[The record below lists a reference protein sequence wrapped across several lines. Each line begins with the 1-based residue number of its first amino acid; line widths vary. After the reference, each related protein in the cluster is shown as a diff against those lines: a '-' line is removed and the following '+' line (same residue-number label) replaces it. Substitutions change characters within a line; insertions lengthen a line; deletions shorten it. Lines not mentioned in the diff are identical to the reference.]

1 MGSIALWAPQARTV
15 EIVWTRSEQPA
26 DAVLAAQSR
35 QPMVST
41 ADGWWRWVPGA
52 DDTDAGA
59 AFAIDYAFII
69 DGQEPALPDPRSA
82 WQPQGVH
89 GPSRTFDPDTFT
101 WTDAQWAGPRA
112 GQGVLGGV
120 LYELH
125 VGTFTA
131 EGTLDAAIG
140 RLDDLVALGT
150 DVVELMPL
158 APFPGDRGWG
168 YDGVGPYAVHDAWGG
183 PAALQRFVN
192 GAHARGLGVCLDVVH
207 NHLGPSGNYLARFGP
222 YFTSRHTTPWG
233 PGINLDG
240 PTSGPVRAYFIAS
253 ALRWF
258 TDFHVDALRMDAVH
272 ELHDQSGRHY
282 LAALSDAVAERATAL
297 GRPLDLIAESDLND
311 VRTVTSTAA
320 GGLGMTAQWDDDV
333 HHALHVA
340 LTGERG
346 GYYADFAGGPGR
358 DEEGP
363 LSVLARVLT
372 RGFLHDGGY
381 STFRDQTWGAPIDR
395 AAFDARRLVVALQTH
410 DQVGNR
416 ARGDRIHTTLT
427 AGQHAIGAAL
437 LLFSPFTAMLFMGEE
452 WAASTPWQ
460 FFTSF
465 DEEWLGEAV
474 RVGRRA
480 EFGRHGWREDDI
492 PDPQAPATRDRSVL
506 RWDERDRDPHAQI
519 VAWYEAC
526 LRLRRTLIGG
536 GPTRLADV
544 RVSVNEAA
552 RWIVLRYAPPQRTA
566 FAVVANLA
574 DVPQVVP
581 HRGGG
586 RALLA
591 HGAATPVSGPS
602 GSGWRLGAHSVV
614 VVAEQ
619 AGPEGGVSP

>member
-1 MGSIALWAPQARTV
+1 MRG
-15 EIVWTRSEQPA
+15 
-26 DAVLAAQSR
+26 
-35 QPMVST
+35 
-41 ADGWWRWVPGA
+41 
-52 DDTDAGA
+52 
-59 AFAIDYAFII
+59 
-69 DGQEPALPDPRSA
+69 
-82 WQPQGVH
+82 
-89 GPSRTFDPDTFT
+89 
-101 WTDAQWAGPRA
+101 
-112 GQGVLGGV
+112 
-120 LYELH
+120 
-125 VGTFTA
+125 
-131 EGTLDAAIG
+131 LDH
-140 RLDDLVALGT
+140 
-150 DVVELMPL
+150 
-158 APFPGDRGWG
+158 DR
-168 YDGVGPYAVHDAWGG
+168 D
-183 PAALQRFVN
+183 AALQRFVN

-410 DQVGNR
+410 DQVGR
-416 ARGDRIHTTLT
+416 VMLTMTRPCASRPAGLPRGAPRRVRPPRL
-427 AGQHAIGAAL
+427 AGGRHPGPAGAGHAGPLGAAL
-437 LLFSPFTAMLFMGEE
+437 
-452 WAASTPWQ
+452 
-460 FFTSF
+460 
-465 DEEWLGEAV
+465 
-474 RVGRRA
+474 
-480 EFGRHGWREDDI
+480 
-492 PDPQAPATRDRSVL
+492 
-506 RWDERDRDPHAQI
+506 
-519 VAWYEAC
+519 
-526 LRLRRTLIGG
+526 
-536 GPTRLADV
+536 
-544 RVSVNEAA
+544 
-552 RWIVLRYAPPQRTA
+552 
-566 FAVVANLA
+566 
-574 DVPQVVP
+574 
-581 HRGGG
+581 G
-586 RALLA
+586 RA
-591 HGAATPVSGPS
+591 
-602 GSGWRLGAHSVV
+602 GS
-614 VVAEQ
+614 
-619 AGPEGGVSP
+619 